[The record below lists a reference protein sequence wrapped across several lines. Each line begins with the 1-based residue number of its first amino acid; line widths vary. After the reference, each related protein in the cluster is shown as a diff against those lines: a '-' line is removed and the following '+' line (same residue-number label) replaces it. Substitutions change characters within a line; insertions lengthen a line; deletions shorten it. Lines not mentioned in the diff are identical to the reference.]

1 MSLFTHILIY
11 NLVLSV
17 YLYATLALDP
27 RMWLHRMPPAVVAK
41 VPPKTASERRRLIP
55 LGIPFLTVM
64 AGYPVW
70 YTATYAASL
79 AGAGATAAAGAAGTI
94 AGSAAAAG
102 TAGAGANIVAGA
114 ALGAGAPF
122 AAGASYWEISGLLFL
137 FFFSF
142 DICDTF
148 ILDLLIFCGITPRFI
163 VIEGTERRDYKDVR
177 YHLKSG
183 AKGLIILIIASLV
196 LGAVVFFAVG
206 K

>member
-1 MSLFTHILIY
+1 MSLFSHILIY

-27 RMWLHRMPPAVVAK
+27 RMWLHRMPPEVVAK

-55 LGIPFLTVM
+55 LGIPFLAVM

-70 YTATYAASL
+70 YAASYAASS
-79 AGAGATAAAGAAGTI
+79 AGAGIGTAGQAAAAAGANI
-94 AGSAAAAG
+94 
-102 TAGAGANIVAGA
+102 GAGAATSA
-114 ALGAGAPF
+114 

-137 FFFSF
+137 FFLSF

-148 ILDLLIFCGITPRFI
+148 ILDLLIFCGITPHFI
-163 VIEGTERRDYKDVR
+163 VIEGTERSDYKNVS

-183 AKGLIILIIASLV
+183 AKGLIILTVAALV
-196 LGAVVFFAVG
+196 LGAVIFFAAG